1 MEFSVV
7 LGAVMT
13 GGKTTRRHHCSQIR
27 LMILNWADVSTK
39 PLSPS
44 PRPLAH
50 TITSGQSGQSQTTE
64 VLSDIRDPFCILR
77 FKQAPIRLAV
87 LLVQQKTKCKLGERK
102 KKKGGLQHF
111 LTGVEEGK
119 GVVGEST
126 LGWDMHSLPF
136 RSWRSGGGGLW
147 GRRDELGT
155 CSCAPKASAAQR
167 GSVYDWDWEGLRD
180 GHRDF
185 KKSNLQIDSRTFIVW
200 MFGQNVC
207 WSKEQVCFDALK
219 ATCIFVM
226 DQLRSASGSCGTQV
240 CSEREREREKGAGG
254 WQENVE

>member
-1 MEFSVV
+1 MLGFLLSKTAFKIKLKKQKQKKKPNILQELANKNSIKCLSHCYCGMSMEFSVV

-44 PRPLAH
+44 PRPPAH

-87 LLVQQKTKCKLGERK
+87 LLVQQKMKCKLWE

-111 LTGVEEGK
+111 LA
-119 GVVGEST
+119 
-126 LGWDMHSLPF
+126 W
-136 RSWRSGGGGLW
+136 GGGEGGGCW
-147 GRRDELGT
+147 GIDTRLRY
-155 CSCAPKASAAQR
+155 AQSA
-167 GSVYDWDWEGLRD
+167 L
-180 GHRDF
+180 
-185 KKSNLQIDSRTFIVW
+185 
-200 MFGQNVC
+200 
-207 WSKEQVCFDALK
+207 
-219 ATCIFVM
+219 
-226 DQLRSASGSCGTQV
+226 
-240 CSEREREREKGAGG
+240 
-254 WQENVE
+254 